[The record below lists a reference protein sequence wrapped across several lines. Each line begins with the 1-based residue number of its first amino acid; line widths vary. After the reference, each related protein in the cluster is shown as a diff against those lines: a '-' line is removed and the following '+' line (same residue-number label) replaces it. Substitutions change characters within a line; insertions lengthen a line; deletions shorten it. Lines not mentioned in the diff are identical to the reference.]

1 MTVMDDR
8 TTTMNTQ
15 QSNHLQSKG
24 ARLDIDDDVQE
35 NDDDDRQ
42 WQRGTLH
49 MGVRW
54 HCRREHWRQ
63 QLKNESG
70 ERDILRQ
77 KLNKIDADESLAS
90 LVVTDTS
97 STAI

>member
-1 MTVMDDR
+1 M
-8 TTTMNTQ
+8 
-15 QSNHLQSKG
+15 G
-24 ARLDIDDDVQE
+24 ARWL
-35 NDDDDRQ
+35 
-42 WQRGTLH
+42 
-49 MGVRW
+49 
-54 HCRREHWRQ
+54 CRREHWRQ

-77 KLNKIDADESLAS
+77 KLNKIDADESLAL